1 MKPKKEKILLTRID
15 KQMLSDL
22 EYIMKNTG
30 YTFSQIVRASLINTI
45 TNYEKNE
52 IRRNSR

>member
-22 EYIMKNTG
+22 EHIMKNTG
-30 YTFSQIVRASLINTI
+30 CTFSQIVRASLINTI

-52 IRRNSR
+52 IRRNNK